1 MGFWGRLG
9 GWVSSGLGKIAT
21 AAANL
26 VDKLI
31 GNTSEKVGDSSSY
44 NSRSS
49 SVADTIN
56 ISEILTEFTM
66 KTRDQT
72 DRIEE
77 QVIDEIDDYF
87 DDLEYE
93 VKGKIDTNIL
103 RGSLKDTKREIKGV
117 LKKHISSK
125 ISIDNYDCC
134 EILEMPKGQAKT
146 QKMAE
151 FQRKVINEAVDVLE
165 KKLVKAIKNNERIL
179 FNSIKSSIDAEEQKV
194 LQAIEGA
201 ENALKEKTS
210 DLQDDAASKVTPL
223 LLLAQ
228 SEGTAQLLAK

>member
-1 MGFWGRLG
+1 MF
-9 GWVSSGLGKIAT
+9 GWFKSLASTVVDTVKTVASKIT
-21 AAANL
+21 SWLN
-26 VDKLI
+26 
-31 GNTSEKVGDSSSY
+31 NTSEKIGERDSYSSH
-44 NSRSS
+44 SS

-201 ENALKEKTS
+201 ESALKEKS
-210 DLQDDAASKVTPL
+210 SGMQDDATSKVAPL

-228 SEGTAQLLAK
+228 SEGIAQLLAK

>member
-1 MGFWGRLG
+1 MGFWGTLG

-31 GNTSEKVGDSSSY
+31 GNTSEKVGNSSSY

-201 ENALKEKTS
+201 ESALKEKS
-210 DLQDDAASKVTPL
+210 SGMQDDATSKVAPL

-228 SEGTAQLLAK
+228 SEGIAQLLAK